1 MASKFRGPFVVLT
14 TGAML
19 SLSTFATAHG
29 PRGGGIS
36 GGGGGG
42 LGQRQ
47 GPLRSSGLIPG
58 LGGRNSQGMSPQ
70 QGTFPTQPGTIPG
83 QQGTFPTQSV
93 TPVQPAA
100 PLPPQNLAITPIA
113 APAPVK
119 APQLAAKGLSQ
130 QMNEFCVSMHKTYG
144 KMKNFGDAY
153 REAYELLQMAKKI
166 DAAIAAGGT
175 PQSISDQLMEFDGEI
190 HHVENHIAEFAT
202 IQGPNNKTEQA
213 GVSKSL
219 NAVESALDGMLKKA
233 GIDRSIAPP
242 PPPPLVNKNAEPAVV
257 TVSAVSDPREL
268 VGTTKELTQKTNEF
282 CLEMHKT
289 YSNQPEFN
297 EAYREAF
304 ELLQLAKKIESDVSA
319 GADAKSVSGQLSEFD
334 SEMHHVEE
342 HLSDFAKAQGA
353 NNKAGQD
360 SVAAN
365 FAAVGSTLERAMGQ
379 LGLRRKAE
387 DAHNHA
393 EVAALPNGLPF
404 SQQTSVL
411 YDKIGSFCNAM
422 DHNFKM
428 NPDFPEAYREAYA
441 VYEISK
447 KVVDL
452 AKNNEISAECKELLV
467 EIDGEMHHLEEH
479 VDSFKS
485 DDKGTGEGSR
495 RVKRKLSDGEDTL
508 HALMAQVGI
517 KRKHAE

>member
-1 MASKFRGPFVVLT
+1 MASKFRRPFVVLT

-19 SLSTFATAHG
+19 SMATAAIATG
-29 PRGGGIS
+29 PRS
-36 GGGGGG
+36 GGGGG

-47 GPLRSSGLIPG
+47 GPLRSGGLIPG

-83 QQGTFPTQSV
+83 QQGTFPTQSL

-119 APQLAAKGLSQ
+119 APQPAAKGLSQ

-144 KMKNFGDAY
+144 KMKDFGNAY

-213 GVSKSL
+213 GVSKGL
-219 NAVESALDGMLKKA
+219 NAVESTLDGLLKRA

-242 PPPPLVNKNAEPAVV
+242 PPPPLVNKNAESAVV
-257 TVSAVSDPREL
+257 TVAATSDPREL
-268 VGTTKELTQKTNEF
+268 VATSKELTQKTNEF

-289 YSNQPEFN
+289 YSSQPEFN

-304 ELLQLAKKIESDVSA
+304 ELLQLAKKIERDVSA
-319 GADAKSVSGQLSEFD
+319 GANLKSVGGQLTEFD

-342 HLSDFAKAQGA
+342 HVADFGKAQGT
-353 NNKAGQD
+353 NKAGQE

-365 FAAVGSTLERAMGQ
+365 FAAVETTLERMMGQ
-379 LGLRRKAE
+379 LGLGRRAE

-393 EVAALPNGLPF
+393 GDVAAAPTGLPF
-404 SQQTSVL
+404 GQQTSVL

-452 AKNNEISAECKELLV
+452 AKNNEINAECKELLM
-467 EIDGEMHHLEEH
+467 EIDGEIHHLEEH
-479 VDSFKS
+479 VDSFKA

-495 RVKRKLSDGEDTL
+495 RVKRKLSDVEDTL
-508 HALMAQVGI
+508 HALMAQAGI
-517 KRKHAE
+517 KRKHVE

>member
-14 TGAML
+14 TSAML
-19 SLSTFATAHG
+19 SISTVAVATHG
-29 PRGGGIS
+29 PRS
-36 GGGGGG
+36 GGGGG

-47 GPLRSSGLIPG
+47 GPLRSSGLLPG
-58 LGGRNSQGMSPQ
+58 LGGRNSQGISPQ
-70 QGTFPTQPGTIPG
+70 PGTFPTQPL
-83 QQGTFPTQSV
+83 

-119 APQLAAKGLSQ
+119 APQPAAKGLSQ

-166 DAAIAAGGT
+166 DAAIAAGKS
-175 PQSISDQLMEFDGEI
+175 PQSISDQLMEFDSEI
-190 HHVENHIAEFAT
+190 HHIENHIAEFAT
-202 IQGPNNKTEQA
+202 IQGPNNKSEQA
-213 GVSKSL
+213 GVSKGL
-219 NAVESALDGMLKKA
+219 NAVESILDAMLKKA

-242 PPPPLVNKNAEPAVV
+242 PPPPLVNKNAEPAIV
-257 TVSAVSDPREL
+257 TVAATSDPREL

-282 CLEMHKT
+282 CIEMHKT
-289 YSNQPEFN
+289 YSSQPEFD

-304 ELLQLAKKIESDVSA
+304 ELLQLAKKLESDVSA
-319 GADAKSVSGQLSEFD
+319 GADAKSISGQLTEFD
-334 SEMHHVEE
+334 SEMRHVEE
-342 HLSDFAKAQGA
+342 HLSDFAKAQGT
-353 NNKAGQD
+353 NNKAGQE

-365 FAAVGSTLERAMGQ
+365 FAAVGSTVERAMGQ
-379 LGLRRKAE
+379 LGLRRRAE
-387 DAHNHA
+387 DAHNHSGD
-393 EVAALPNGLPF
+393 AAAAPTGLPF
-404 SQQTSVL
+404 SQQASVL

-452 AKNNEISAECKELLV
+452 AKSNEISAECKELLI
-467 EIDGEMHHLEEH
+467 EIDGEIHHLEEH
-479 VDSFKS
+479 VDSFKA

-495 RVKRKLSDGEDTL
+495 RVKRKLADVEDTL
-508 HALMAQVGI
+508 HALMAQAGI
-517 KRKHAE
+517 KRKHVE